1 MQRNKIVQFIIFFG
15 TFIFFFLIP
24 KPDLRIMK
32 FKHEISQFKSETLII
47 GNSILEHQSGCEVK
61 NKSVRDLFP
70 GIAVLGEGGLLLEEI
85 DLASAKTPYKNL
97 ILVLSTYNFYQP
109 LYYPVQTHF
118 FYRDLPWINNDK
130 HEYPYVKKNLWRLD
144 EVIKVQNDKIKRSEA
159 SAKIKQF
166 YIKKHCA
173 EIDWQKIKLND
184 LLESINNHS
193 HNNYLNS
200 RVSLNII
207 SELNKQFNLKILI
220 VPIWTGNEVLSIGEK
235 NKYEHNITELTKKLN
250 NLEVNYEVVNVG
262 NKLSNYDE
270 PWCLCGHLSSEG
282 RLILLKSLKNS
293 ISDIKKNVFL

>member
-166 YIKKHCA
+166 
-173 EIDWQKIKLND
+173 KI
-184 LLESINNHS
+184 
-193 HNNYLNS
+193 
-200 RVSLNII
+200 
-207 SELNKQFNLKILI
+207 
-220 VPIWTGNEVLSIGEK
+220 
-235 NKYEHNITELTKKLN
+235 
-250 NLEVNYEVVNVG
+250 
-262 NKLSNYDE
+262 
-270 PWCLCGHLSSEG
+270 
-282 RLILLKSLKNS
+282 
-293 ISDIKKNVFL
+293 